1 VKKIAIFASGEGSNA
16 QQLIDHFN
24 NSKKARVALVVSN
37 NPNAFVLER
46 AKKAGIPALIIDKH
60 SFINT
65 TEVVDKLQSLKI
77 DLIVLAGF
85 LWLIPPALIKAF
97 PNRIV
102 NIHPALLPK
111 FGGKGMYGMNVHRAV
126 CQAGEKETGITV
138 HYVNE
143 HYDSGEIILQERCM
157 LEPGDAPEAVSAKVR
172 RLEHEH
178 FPRAVERVIDSL
190 DKQ

>member
-1 VKKIAIFASGEGSNA
+1 MKKIAIFASGEGSNA

>member
-1 VKKIAIFASGEGSNA
+1 MKKIAIFASGEGSNA

-85 LWLIPPALIKAF
+85 LWLIPSTLIKAF

-111 FGGKGMYGMNVHRAV
+111 FGGKGMYGMNVHKAV